1 MVPTPHNLL
10 NFHSCDFRTPLADP
24 TFDTW
29 DVYQLV
35 PDFQDLGNDAAFV
48 DTTPHPFLHNLIPI
62 HPWCRNRIVPRV
74 KNVIIPQLAEAC
86 ARLHCASTYA
96 LIANPN
102 AIFND
107 PFTHDDTLR
116 GLTAAV
122 LCSLQAVMATPYAQL
137 VGKASKFTWVADTL
151 RQSCTE
157 FHKPV
162 DYYEL
167 TSLIHA
173 FRQLFLSTPV
183 LQKPYSN
190 RSVFLWE
197 LFGLTT
203 DIPSDASMFAGS
215 QHSWPALTG
224 PAAMTQVEMIV
235 SLINRIARRVVEL
248 IDSQPPPQEGA
259 DHIDNFIDAS
269 AHF

>member
-1 MVPTPHNLL
+1 MVPSSHNLL
-10 NFHSCDFRTPLADP
+10 DFRSCDFRTPLAEP

-29 DVYQLV
+29 NVYQTV
-35 PDFQDLGNDAAFV
+35 PDFQDSGPTNGFV
-48 DTTPHPFLHNLIPI
+48 ETAHHPFLHYLIPI

-74 KNVIIPQLAEAC
+74 KNIIIPQLAEAC
-86 ARLHCASTYA
+86 ARLNCATTYA
-96 LIANPN
+96 LIANPD
-102 AIFND
+102 ALFNE
-107 PFTHDDTLR
+107 PFTHDDTMR

-122 LCSLQAVMATPYAQL
+122 LCSLQAIMATPYAQL
-137 VGKASKFTWVADTL
+137 VGKASQFTWVADTL

-162 DYYEL
+162 DYHEL
-167 TSLIHA
+167 TSLIYA
-173 FRQLFLSTPV
+173 FRQMFLSTSV

-203 DIPSDASMFAGS
+203 DNPSDPSMFAGS

-224 PAAMTQVEMIV
+224 PAAMTQVEMMV
-235 SLINRIARRVVEL
+235 SLVNRIARRVVEL
-248 IDSQPPPQEGA
+248 IDAQPPPQEGV
-259 DHIDNFIDAS
+259 DTTDYFIDAS